1 VAFPYNLCPI
11 YLNKKITEAGCRLVF
26 RGAGTQR
33 LVPDKTNK
41 ENEMRLS
48 VSYPVKKKRMV
59 NFIYSYVNLSSM
71 SRNYGMQERNIP
83 FSIAESK
90 ATTPE
95 WADTTAADNHGN
107 FIAGNRIISN
117 HQPSGRIEDGIA
129 TGPRPTLLVIAQL
142 SVHR

>member
-1 VAFPYNLCPI
+1 
-11 YLNKKITEAGCRLVF
+11 
-26 RGAGTQR
+26 
-33 LVPDKTNK
+33 
-41 ENEMRLS
+41 
-48 VSYPVKKKRMV
+48 
-59 NFIYSYVNLSSM
+59 
-71 SRNYGMQERNIP
+71 MQERNIP
-83 FSIAESK
+83 FSTAESK

-95 WADTTAADNHGN
+95 WADTTAAVNHGN